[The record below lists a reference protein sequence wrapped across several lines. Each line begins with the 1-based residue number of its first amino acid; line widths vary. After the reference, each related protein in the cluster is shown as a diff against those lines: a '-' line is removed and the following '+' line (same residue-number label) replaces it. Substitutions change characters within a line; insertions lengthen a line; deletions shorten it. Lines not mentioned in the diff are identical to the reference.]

1 MLVLS
6 NRDVYLFCKPGEG
19 GLKVIASWL
28 KDKEIAG
35 TGQQLWNREKGVI
48 HGTVEIPPG
57 TAQIHTDTFFPYV
70 TAPMETR
77 T

>member
-48 HGTVEIPPG
+48 HGDRKSV
-57 TAQIHTDTFFPYV
+57 V
-70 TAPMETR
+70 
-77 T
+77 

>member
-1 MLVLS
+1 MLS

-28 KDKEIAG
+28 KDKAIAG
-35 TGQQLWNREKGVI
+35 TEQQLWDREEEVI
-48 HGTVEIPPG
+48 HGTVEIPSD
-57 TAQIHTDTFFPYV
+57 TDQVHTDTFFPYV
-70 TAPMETR
+70 TAPMETG